1 MISFRNDYSEGAC
14 PEIIEALVE
23 SNMTQHVGY
32 GEDECCFAA
41 KKAIKDFHQ
50 PVCR

>member
-32 GEDECCFAA
+32 ARA
-41 KKAIKDFHQ
+41 
-50 PVCR
+50 